1 MLSRVDSRK
10 KEYRDIS
17 QLMLKPQDWFKG
29 CERELYPE
37 VQLLEK
43 DALGGLSTHSEVPKN
58 GAQLISSATAK
69 KMEDLRRE
77 YEEIE
82 GYVFC
87 QILARLGASMIVRSH
102 DALILDDGSFDARGY
117 PRSSEG
123 TELESGPIL
132 PKYNINR
139 HL

>member
-37 VQLLEK
+37 VQLLGK
-43 DALGGLSTHSEVPKN
+43 DALGGFSTHSEVPKN

-69 KMEDLRRE
+69 KMEDLRRV

-82 GYVFC
+82 ECFF
-87 QILARLGASMIVRSH
+87 VRFSR
-102 DALILDDGSFDARGY
+102 AW
-117 PRSSEG
+117 
-123 TELESGPIL
+123 ELP
-132 PKYNINR
+132 
-139 HL
+139 